1 MTLLEGRDLSRKG
14 AVTAMAAVVALQ
26 LAVCALFALAKQGM
40 FQDEAF
46 SLVLANGSFTGSV
59 PEDGVLYH
67 GGEPWAGWASVGS
80 FLGVDP
86 AQVFQNQSDDVH
98 PPLYYLFLNLAYSL
112 FPGSTSLVVGCALN
126 AVFLCGSAPLL
137 YLLGREAGAPR
148 WACALLCLA
157 WAVNAGMA
165 NCLLLVRMY
174 ALLTAVF
181 LGAALVVARLL
192 SAPRATLPQCAALLA
207 VSFLGLFTQYFF
219 AIFAAGLY
227 GAAAVVL
234 LKRRRLRCLAKCA
247 ACAVAGFALAV
258 AAFPSCID
266 HVFFGYRGTEALE
279 QAASNEGFLAALAQD
294 VRLLDAGVLG
304 GLLAPLL
311 AAVAVLAVVC
321 ALRAR
326 EEGADRGR
334 GSLAGLGAEAVRS
347 EAAPAPSG
355 PRWAV
360 MGVLAF
366 SAAFYVLAVARVA
379 PYASIRYLLAVQPVL
394 LAAVMLP
401 LMTLALQAL
410 RGRAAACACALLAV
424 AVAVT
429 ALGYGYGVKYLDQQ
443 NDDVVAADRENG
455 AMLVAY
461 QGATLLQALLPD
473 AQASGDSA
481 YFSTLEA
488 FRAFDFSQ
496 TPDFS
501 LYVQPGMDPQPWL
514 DAASKLPGATV
525 RHVGS
530 TIDGYEVYDV
540 HTDA

>member
-1 MTLLEGRDLSRKG
+1 M
-14 AVTAMAAVVALQ
+14 
-26 LAVCALFALAKQGM
+26 
-40 FQDEAF
+40 
-46 SLVLANGSFTGSV
+46 
-59 PEDGVLYH
+59 
-67 GGEPWAGWASVGS
+67 
-80 FLGVDP
+80 
-86 AQVFQNQSDDVH
+86 
-98 PPLYYLFLNLAYSL
+98 
-112 FPGSTSLVVGCALN
+112 
-126 AVFLCGSAPLL
+126 
-137 YLLGREAGAPR
+137 
-148 WACALLCLA
+148 
-157 WAVNAGMA
+157 
-165 NCLLLVRMY
+165 
-174 ALLTAVF
+174 
-181 LGAALVVARLL
+181 
-192 SAPRATLPQCAALLA
+192 
-207 VSFLGLFTQYFF
+207 
-219 AIFAAGLY
+219 
-227 GAAAVVL
+227 
-234 LKRRRLRCLAKCA
+234 
-247 ACAVAGFALAV
+247 

-294 VRLLDAGVLG
+294 VRLLDTGVLG

-311 AAVAVLAVVC
+311 AAVAVLAAVC

-326 EEGADRGR
+326 EEGAGRGR
-334 GSLAGLGAEAVRS
+334 GSFAGTGAVAACS
-347 EAAPAPSG
+347 EGSSAPSG
-355 PRWAV
+355 SRWAV

-379 PYASIRYLLAVQPVL
+379 PYASIRYLLAVQPV
-394 LAAVMLP
+394 
-401 LMTLALQAL
+401 
-410 RGRAAACACALLAV
+410 LLAV

-514 DAASKLPGATV
+514 DAASELPGATV

>member
-1 MTLLEGRDLSRKG
+1 
-14 AVTAMAAVVALQ
+14 
-26 LAVCALFALAKQGM
+26 
-40 FQDEAF
+40 
-46 SLVLANGSFTGSV
+46 
-59 PEDGVLYH
+59 
-67 GGEPWAGWASVGS
+67 
-80 FLGVDP
+80 
-86 AQVFQNQSDDVH
+86 
-98 PPLYYLFLNLAYSL
+98 
-112 FPGSTSLVVGCALN
+112 
-126 AVFLCGSAPLL
+126 
-137 YLLGREAGAPR
+137 
-148 WACALLCLA
+148 
-157 WAVNAGMA
+157 
-165 NCLLLVRMY
+165 
-174 ALLTAVF
+174 
-181 LGAALVVARLL
+181 
-192 SAPRATLPQCAALLA
+192 
-207 VSFLGLFTQYFF
+207 
-219 AIFAAGLY
+219 
-227 GAAAVVL
+227 
-234 LKRRRLRCLAKCA
+234 
-247 ACAVAGFALAV
+247 
-258 AAFPSCID
+258 
-266 HVFFGYRGTEALE
+266 
-279 QAASNEGFLAALAQD
+279 
-294 VRLLDAGVLG
+294 
-304 GLLAPLL
+304 
-311 AAVAVLAVVC
+311 
-321 ALRAR
+321 
-326 EEGADRGR
+326 
-334 GSLAGLGAEAVRS
+334 
-347 EAAPAPSG
+347 
-355 PRWAV
+355 

-366 SAAFYVLAVARVA
+366 SAAFYVLTVARVA

-514 DAASKLPGATV
+514 DAASELPGATV